1 MGLTSSGSGSDVG
14 KESLDVL
21 TLEGLGK
28 KGGPD
33 GLEVDLSGGGES
45 DELVGSDL
53 DTLIGEDESGVRGGE
68 FRLEGKE
75 ARG

>member
-1 MGLTSSGSGSDVG
+1 MGLTSSGSGSNVG

-21 TLEGLGK
+21 TLEGLGE

-53 DTLIGEDESGVRGGE
+53 DTLIGEDESSVRGGE
-68 FRLEGKE
+68 FRLWR
-75 ARG
+75 RGR